1 MSEPAYLFTSDCS
14 SILAEVPTHFTPL
27 ILALQTRWIRN
38 LTAQALVRQLIWVA
52 LAIYLALFVFNAT
65 TRTGRFS
72 PDSMNYV
79 NVARNIEV
87 GKGITQPTLG
97 FNQPRISPND
107 AIPAP
112 LTAHPPLYPLMIS
125 LVSRIGVYAP
135 TSALALSAVATAL
148 IFILVYKF
156 AISLYGEEI
165 ALLSMGLL
173 LFYRPLRYISGWA
186 WSDPIAIALMLV
198 SLWLLTTPAGKA
210 RSHYLIAA
218 GLAAG
223 LAFATRYAFL
233 PLSCVGMIFLVINSP
248 RERRILDVCLYL
260 SGCFI
265 LIGPVLLHN
274 IFVSGSVMP
283 PSNRAAAD
291 FFESAIT
298 ELRSLFANYVA
309 IVPPRWQFGLLLILS
324 AAAAISLLRAGTARD
339 LLVSNRRYIVPMCAS
354 AYLVFILAARR
365 AWYFGDD
372 RVNEMLRMIT
382 PAGVV
387 LLVFCAALV
396 VKGFRLPRA
405 VINVLVLLL
414 LGLALSREV
423 HATTTARKLDFQSPI
438 LHSERL
444 AWLANH
450 TSQEDLIIGDDTVDI
465 PFFLTSRVTV
475 SFSPYPT
482 TQYAT
487 YDLIMSYA
495 HLHCN
500 SYRNIYI
507 VLSSQVLSEK
517 EWRSSYGE
525 FFADLV
531 FGYVE
536 RYPDILLIGQ
546 LQDASVF
553 IVRCR

>member
-1 MSEPAYLFTSDCS
+1 
-14 SILAEVPTHFTPL
+14 
-27 ILALQTRWIRN
+27 
-38 LTAQALVRQLIWVA
+38 LTAQALVRQLIWVV
-52 LAIYLALFVFNAT
+52 LTIYLALFVFNAT

-87 GKGITQPTLG
+87 GKGVTQPTLG

-156 AISLYGEEI
+156 AINLYGERI

-186 WSDPIAIALMLV
+186 WSDPVAIALMLV
-198 SLWLLTTPAGKA
+198 SLWYLTTPAGKA

-223 LAFATRYAFL
+223 LAFVTRYAFL
-233 PLSCVGMIFLVINSP
+233 PLSCVGLLFLVINSS
-248 RERRILDVCLYL
+248 RERRIVDICLYL
-260 SGCFI
+260 GGCLT
-265 LIGPVLLHN
+265 LIGLVLLHN
-274 IFVSGSVMP
+274 IWVSGSVMP
-283 PSNRAAAD
+283 PSNRAGAEL
-291 FFESAIT
+291 FESAVT
-298 ELRSLFANYVA
+298 ELRSLFANYIAV
-309 IVPPRWQFGLLLILS
+309 VPPRSQFALLLIVS
-324 AAAAISLLRAGTARD
+324 TGAAISLVKAGTARD
-339 LLVSNRRYIVPMCAS
+339 LLVSNQRYIVPLWAS
-354 AYLVFILAARR
+354 AYLIFILGLRR

-372 RVNEMLRMIT
+372 RANEMLRMIT

-387 LLVFCAALV
+387 LLVCCAALV

-405 VINVLVLLL
+405 VIHIVVLFL
-414 LGLALSREV
+414 LALAVSREV
-423 HATTTARKLDFQSPI
+423 RATTTARKIDFQSPI

-444 AWLANH
+444 TWLANH

-487 YDLIMSYA
+487 YDLIMSYTR
-495 HLHCN
+495 HHCD
-500 SYRNIYI
+500 SYRNVYI
-507 VLSSQVLSEK
+507 VLSSQLLSEK
-517 EWRSSYGE
+517 EWRSSYGD

-536 RYPDILLIGQ
+536 KYPNILLLRQ